1 MPTLFDP
8 IQLGAIL
15 CPNRIVMAPLTRGRA
30 TSGHVPTALMATYY
44 SQRAS
49 AGLIITEATG
59 ISRQGLGWPY
69 APGIW
74 TQEQMEAWKPIVEA
88 VHEAGGRI
96 FCQLWH
102 MGRVVHP
109 SFLGGE
115 QPVSASATTAPYKAH
130 TYDGRQPYA
139 EARSLRLDEIPGLL
153 DDYARAAAHAMAAG
167 FDGVQLHAANGYLI
181 DQFLRDGT
189 NKRDDDYGGP
199 VENRIR
205 LLLEATRAI
214 ADMVGSE
221 RTAVRLSP
229 NSETQGCEDG
239 DPEALFTAAAAGLAR
254 IGIAFLELREPGP
267 EGTFGKSDVP
277 AVSPAIRKVFPAPLI
292 LNSDFDLDRGQ
303 AALAEERAD
312 AISFGRPFISN
323 PDLPA
328 RLLHRIGLAKD
339 ELATWYSQGP
349 EGYTD
354 YPFAQP
360 PAARYPPGV
369 RPGAGRSP
377 QRRGRSAGTG
387 RRG

>member
-1 MPTLFDP
+1 MSSLFDP
-8 IQLGAIL
+8 VQLGAIL

-30 TSGHVPTALMATYY
+30 TREHVPTGLMVDYY
-44 SQRAS
+44 RQRAS

-59 ISRQGLGWPY
+59 MSRQGLGWPY

-74 TQEQMEAWKPIVEA
+74 TQEQMEAWKPVVAA

-96 FCQLWH
+96 VCQLWH

-115 QPVSASATTAPYKAH
+115 APVSASATTAPYKAH
-130 TYDGRQPYA
+130 TYEGRLPYA
-139 EARSLRLDEIPGLL
+139 EARPLRTDEIPALL
-153 DDYARAAAHAMAAG
+153 ADYGRAAAYAIAAG

-189 NKRDDDYGGP
+189 NSRDDDYGGP

-205 LLLEATRAI
+205 LLVEATRAI
-214 ADMVGSE
+214 ADMVGPE

-229 NSETQGCEDG
+229 NSETQGCLDS
-239 DPEALFTAAAAGLAR
+239 DPETLFTAAAAALAQ

-267 EGTFGKSDVP
+267 DGTFGKSDVP
-277 AVSPAIRKVFPAPLI
+277 PVSPSIRKVFPQPLV
-292 LNSDFDLDRGQ
+292 LNSDFDLARAE

-312 AISFGRPFISN
+312 AISFGRPFIAN

-328 RLLHRIGLAKD
+328 RLRNGAALATD
-339 ELATWYSQGP
+339 ETATWYSQGP

-354 YPFAQP
+354 YPALETI
-360 PAARYPPGV
+360 V
-369 RPGAGRSP
+369 
-377 QRRGRSAGTG
+377 
-387 RRG
+387 